1 MSSGNHEHPIDEIDC
16 LAAIDGLYAYLDG
29 ELHDPKTI
37 AEFEHHLE
45 HCMTCRSRTELESA
59 LSRLMKK
66 AASAS
71 APAHV
76 QARLKKLVG
85 DL

>member
-1 MSSGNHEHPIDEIDC
+1 MNSGNRERPIDEIDC

-45 HCMTCRSRTELESA
+45 HCMTCRSRVELESA
-59 LSRLMKK
+59 LSRLMRK

-71 APAHV
+71 APA
-76 QARLKKLVG
+76 QLQTRLKKLVG